1 MLDIYTILVIG
12 ILISIIFYELTDI
25 SPGGIIVPGLLVT
38 YINSIE
44 RVIFTVIIAFLTFL
58 IVKLLSKYVLVFGKR
73 RFALMIIVSIFLSI
87 IFELITHALSG
98 YLLSVSIVGYTIAG
112 LIANDFYKQGVKKT
126 LPALAICVCLLELIV
141 IIGYQLGVQYETKG
155 RE

>member
-1 MLDIYTILVIG
+1 MLDIYTILIIG

-44 RVIFTVIIAFLTFL
+44 RVVFTVIIALLTYL
-58 IVKLLSKYVLVFGKR
+58 IVKFLSKYVLVFGKR
-73 RFALMIIVSIFLSI
+73 RFALMIIISIFLSI

-112 LIANDFYKQGVKKT
+112 LIANDFYKQGIKKT
-126 LPALAICVCLLELIV
+126 IPALAICVCLLELIV
-141 IIGYQLGVQYETKG
+141 IIGYQIGA
-155 RE
+155 

>member
-44 RVIFTVIIAFLTFL
+44 RVIFTVIIAVLTYL
-58 IVKLLSKYVLVFGKR
+58 IVKFLSKYVLVFGKR
-73 RFALMIIVSIFLSI
+73 RFALMIIISIFLSI

-126 LPALAICVCLLELIV
+126 LPSLAICVCLLELIV
-141 IIGYQLGVQYETKG
+141 IIGYQLGV
-155 RE
+155 

>member
-1 MLDIYTILVIG
+1 MLDIYTILIIG

-44 RVIFTVIIAFLTFL
+44 RVIFTVIIAVLTYL
-58 IVKLLSKYVLVFGKR
+58 IVKFLSKYVLVFGTR
-73 RFALMIIVSIFLSI
+73 RFVLMIIISIFLSI

-141 IIGYQLGVQYETKG
+141 IIGYQLGV
-155 RE
+155 

>member
-1 MLDIYTILVIG
+1 MKIPKIKRLKEEINNSCPI
-12 ILISIIFYELTDI
+12 ELY
-25 SPGGIIVPGLLVT
+25 G
-38 YINSIE
+38 NK
-44 RVIFTVIIAFLTFL
+44 RV
-58 IVKLLSKYVLVFGKR
+58 
-73 RFALMIIVSIFLSI
+73 I

-141 IIGYQLGVQYETKG
+141 IIGYQLGV
-155 RE
+155 

>member
-44 RVIFTVIIAFLTFL
+44 RVVFTVIIALLTYL
-58 IVKLLSKYVLVFGKR
+58 IVKFLSKYVLVFGKR
-73 RFALMIIVSIFLSI
+73 RFALMIIISIFLSI

-141 IIGYQLGVQYETKG
+141 IIGYQLGV
-155 RE
+155 

>member
-44 RVIFTVIIAFLTFL
+44 RVIFTVIIAVLTYL
-58 IVKLLSKYVLVFGKR
+58 IVKFLSKYVLVFGKR
-73 RFALMIIVSIFLSI
+73 RFVLMIIISIFLSI

-141 IIGYQLGVQYETKG
+141 IIGYQLGV
-155 RE
+155 

>member
-1 MLDIYTILVIG
+1 MLDIYTILIIG

-44 RVIFTVIIAFLTFL
+44 RVVFTVIIALLTYL
-58 IVKLLSKYVLVFGKR
+58 IVKFLSKYVLVFGKR
-73 RFALMIIVSIFLSI
+73 RFALMIIISIFLSI

-141 IIGYQLGVQYETKG
+141 IIGYQLGV
-155 RE
+155 

>member
-1 MLDIYTILVIG
+1 MIP
-12 ILISIIFYELTDI
+12 
-25 SPGGIIVPGLLVT
+25 PGETSV
-38 YINSIE
+38 NSIE
-44 RVIFTVIIAFLTFL
+44 RVVFTVIIAFLTFL

-141 IIGYQLGVQYETKG
+141 IIGYQLGV
-155 RE
+155 

>member
-12 ILISIIFYELTDI
+12 ILISIIFYELTDV

-58 IVKLLSKYVLVFGKR
+58 IVKLLSKYILVFGKR

-141 IIGYQLGVQYETKG
+141 IIGYQLGV
-155 RE
+155 

>member
-44 RVIFTVIIAFLTFL
+44 RVIFTVIIAVLTYL
-58 IVKLLSKYVLVFGKR
+58 IVKFLSKYVLVFGKR
-73 RFALMIIVSIFLSI
+73 RFALMIIISIFLSI

-141 IIGYQLGVQYETKG
+141 IIGYQLGV
-155 RE
+155 

>member
-12 ILISIIFYELTDI
+12 ILISIIFYELTDV

-141 IIGYQLGVQYETKG
+141 IIGYQLGV
-155 RE
+155 

>member
-12 ILISIIFYELTDI
+12 ILISIIFYELTDV

-73 RFALMIIVSIFLSI
+73 RFALMIIVSIFLIHSSI
-87 IFELITHALSG
+87 I
-98 YLLSVSIVGYTIAG
+98 
-112 LIANDFYKQGVKKT
+112 
-126 LPALAICVCLLELIV
+126 
-141 IIGYQLGVQYETKG
+141 
-155 RE
+155 

>member
-12 ILISIIFYELTDI
+12 ILVSIIFYELTDI

-38 YINSIE
+38 YFHSIE
-44 RVIFTVIIAFLTFL
+44 RVIFTVIIALLTYL
-58 IVKLLSKYVLVFGKR
+58 IVKLISKYVLVFGKR
-73 RFALMIIVSIFLSI
+73 RFVLMIIVSLFLSI

-126 LPALAICVCLLELIV
+126 LPALAICFCLLELIV
-141 IIGYQLGVQYETKG
+141 IIGYQLGV
-155 RE
+155 

>member
-12 ILISIIFYELTDI
+12 ILISIIFYELTDV

-141 IIGYQLGVQYETKG
+141 IIGYQLGA
-155 RE
+155 

>member
-44 RVIFTVIIAFLTFL
+44 RVIFTVIIAVLTYL
-58 IVKLLSKYVLVFGKR
+58 IVKFLSKYVLVFGKR
-73 RFALMIIVSIFLSI
+73 RFALMIIISIFLSI
-87 IFELITHALSG
+87 IFELITHVLSG

-126 LPALAICVCLLELIV
+126 LPSLVICVCLLELIV
-141 IIGYQLGVQYETKG
+141 IIGYQLGV
-155 RE
+155 

>member
-44 RVIFTVIIAFLTFL
+44 RVIFTVIIAVLTYL
-58 IVKLLSKYVLVFGKR
+58 IVKFLSKYVLVFGTR
-73 RFALMIIVSIFLSI
+73 RFVLMIIVSLLLSV

-141 IIGYQLGVQYETKG
+141 IIGYQLGV
-155 RE
+155 

>member
-12 ILISIIFYELTDI
+12 ILISIIFYELTDV

-44 RVIFTVIIAFLTFL
+44 RVVFTVIIAFLTFL

-141 IIGYQLGVQYETKG
+141 IIGYQLGV
-155 RE
+155 

>member
-44 RVIFTVIIAFLTFL
+44 RVVFTVIIALLTYL
-58 IVKLLSKYVLVFGKR
+58 IVKFLSKYVLVFGKR
-73 RFALMIIVSIFLSI
+73 RFALMIIISIFLSI

-126 LPALAICVCLLELIV
+126 LPALAICVSLLELIV
-141 IIGYQLGVQYETKG
+141 IIGYQLGV
-155 RE
+155 

>member
-141 IIGYQLGVQYETKG
+141 IIGYQLGV
-155 RE
+155 

>member
-44 RVIFTVIIAFLTFL
+44 RVIFTVIIALLTYL
-58 IVKLLSKYVLVFGKR
+58 IVKFLSKYVLVFGKR
-73 RFALMIIVSIFLSI
+73 RFALMIIISIFLSI
-87 IFELITHALSG
+87 IFELITHVLSG

-126 LPALAICVCLLELIV
+126 LPSLAICVCLLELIV
-141 IIGYQLGVQYETKG
+141 IIGYQLGV
-155 RE
+155 